1 MSTGL
6 LHRIDVRLEGILP
19 ERRLFL
25 RSESDTRFVILKPT
39 TQLVAL
45 IGGILLI
52 AWTIVATAIL
62 LMDSIGSGNFRAQA
76 ERDQRT
82 YQARLNAMAEER
94 DGHAAAAL
102 AAQER
107 FNSALGQISVMQSEL
122 LASEDRRRELE
133 TGIDVIQSTL
143 RTTMAE
149 RDSARADLASLEAS
163 LSGEAGTERPAA
175 ARAAEAEATV
185 ALMSETLSRAAEA
198 RDEIVQSSESAL
210 AMADDILL
218 DINLMEEQNDRIFR
232 QLEEAMNISVEP
244 LEQMFRNAGM
254 DPDRLINQVR
264 RGYNGEGGPME
275 PITFS
280 TREGGTL
287 TPDADRA
294 NRLLEQLDYLNLY
307 RMAAEKLPFS
317 SPVLGNYRYTSGY
330 GYRRDPITGGR
341 RLHAGSD
348 FAAPKGTDIFATAD
362 GVVIYAGYSGSY
374 GNLIKIQHDFG
385 IETRYAHLSRIRVK
399 KGQRV
404 SRGDHIG
411 DMGNTG
417 RSTGTH
423 LHYEVR
429 AGGKTVNPMN
439 YIKAGTNVF

>member
-1 MSTGL
+1 MTLGL
-6 LHRIDVRLEGILP
+6 LHKIDTKLEGLLP

-25 RSESDTRFVILKPT
+25 RADNETRFVVLKPT
-39 TQLVAL
+39 TQLVAAL
-45 IGGILLI
+45 GGFAVL
-52 AWTIVATAIL
+52 AWTIVATAII
-62 LMDSIGSGNFRAQA
+62 LMDSIGSGNFRARA

-82 YQARLNAMAEER
+82 YEARLNAMADER
-94 DGHAAAAL
+94 DTHAAAAL

-107 FNSALGQISVMQSEL
+107 FNSALDQISVMQSEL

-143 RTTMAE
+143 RDTIHE
-149 RDSARADLASLEAS
+149 RDKARQEMADFQASLN
-163 LSGEAGTERPAA
+163 GEAGLERPAA

-185 ALMSETLSRAAEA
+185 QMMTETLIRAAEE
-198 RDEIVQSSESAL
+198 RDEIVLHSHDAI

-218 DINLMEEQNDRIFR
+218 DIHLMEEQNDRIFR
-232 QLEEAMNISVEP
+232 QLEDAMSISVEP
-244 LEQMFRNAGM
+244 LEKMFRNAGM
-254 DPDRLINQVR
+254 DPDRLIDQVR
-264 RGYNGEGGPME
+264 RGYNGEGGPLE

-280 TREGGTL
+280 TRDSGVL
-287 TPDADRA
+287 TPDAERA
-294 NRLLEQLDYLNLY
+294 NRLLSDLEYLNIY
-307 RMAAEKLPFS
+307 RIAAEKLPFS
-317 SPVLGNYRYTSGY
+317 SPVLSDYRFTSPY
-330 GYRRDPITGGR
+330 GYRRDPLTGGR
-341 RLHAGSD
+341 RMHSGTD
-348 FAAPKGTDIFATAD
+348 FAAPKGTDIFATAS

-374 GNLIKIQHDFG
+374 GNLIKIKHDFG
-385 IETRYAHLSRIRVK
+385 IETRYAHLSKIRVK

-429 AGGKTVNPMN
+429 SGGKPVNPMN
-439 YIKAGTNVF
+439 YLKAGTNVF